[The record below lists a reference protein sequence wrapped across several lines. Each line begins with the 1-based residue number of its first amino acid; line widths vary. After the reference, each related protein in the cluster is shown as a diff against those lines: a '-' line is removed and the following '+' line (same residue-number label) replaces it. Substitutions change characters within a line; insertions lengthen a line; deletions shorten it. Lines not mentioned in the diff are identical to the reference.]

1 MDWELPAQVHTALAR
16 LNDAG
21 YEAYIVGGCVRDR
34 IMGRT
39 PKDYDVATS
48 ALPEQTA
55 DVFAG
60 ERVIATGLKH
70 GTVTVLLDGEPLEI
84 TTFRIDGT
92 YSDSR
97 HPDTV
102 TFTPSLRED
111 LARRDFTMNAMAYS
125 PETGLVD
132 PFGGQADIAAKC
144 IRCVGEPEQRFREDA
159 LRILRALRFSAV
171 LGFHIEPKT
180 DAALRAEAALLKN
193 ISAERVFSELKQLLC
208 GPDVRRVLLDYPD
221 VLGAVLPE
229 ILPMRGFDQRNP
241 HHCYDILEHTAAAV
255 EAIPAEPGL
264 RLAALLHDVGKPE
277 CFFTDGDGVGH
288 FYGHP
293 KVSARIAEDVLDRL
307 RSDKATKERVTTIV
321 LNHGLLIEDNEKS
334 VRRVLHR
341 LGTERF
347 FDLLAMMRA
356 DNLGQSAELR
366 WIQGYYD
373 RLEEL
378 AREILAAEAC
388 FSLKDLAVKGGDLG
402 LPSGPEI
409 GKALNALLDAV
420 MDGAVANERSALL
433 EYFRREYKN

>member
-1 MDWELPAQVHTALAR
+1 MWELPAQVNTALAR
-16 LNDAG
+16 LHDAG

-34 IMGRT
+34 IMGRV
-39 PKDYDVATS
+39 PKDYDVTTS

-55 DVFAG
+55 AVFAG
-60 ERVIATGLKH
+60 ERVIETGMKH

-97 HPDTV
+97 HPDAV

-111 LARRDFTMNAMAYS
+111 LARRDFAMNAMAYS

-132 PFGGQADIAAKC
+132 PFGGQTDIAGKL

-171 LGFHIEPKT
+171 LGFPIEPET
-180 DAALRAEAALLKN
+180 AAALRAEAPLLKN

-208 GPDVRRVLLDYPD
+208 GPAVRRVLLDYPD

-255 EAIPAEPGL
+255 EAIPAEPAL
-264 RLAALLHDVGKPE
+264 RLAALLHDAGKPE
-277 CFFTDGDGVGH
+277 CFFIGEDGIGH

-334 VRRVLHR
+334 VRRALHK
-341 LGTERF
+341 LGTKRF

-373 RLEEL
+373 RLEEI
-378 AREILAAEAC
+378 AKEILANEAC
-388 FSLKDLAVKGGDLG
+388 FSLKDLAVRGSDLG
-402 LPSGPEI
+402 LPPGPAV
-409 GKALNALLDAV
+409 GKALNTLLEAV
-420 MDGAVANERSALL
+420 MDGNVPNERAALL
-433 EYFRREYKN
+433 EYYRTHCKN

>member
-1 MDWELPAQVHTALAR
+1 MDWELPAQVHPALSR
-16 LNDAG
+16 LHDAG
-21 YEAYIVGGCVRDR
+21 YEAYIVGGCVRDW
-34 IMGRT
+34 IMGRV
-39 PKDYDVATS
+39 PKDYDVTTS

-55 DVFAG
+55 AVFAG
-60 ERVIATGLKH
+60 ERVIETGMKH

-97 HPDTV
+97 HPDAV

-125 PETGLVD
+125 PRTGLVD
-132 PFGGQADIAAKC
+132 PFGGQTDIAAKL
-144 IRCVGEPEQRFREDA
+144 IRCVGEPERRFREDA

-171 LGFHIEPKT
+171 LGFSIEPET
-180 DAALRAEAALLKN
+180 AAALRAEAPLLKQ

-208 GPDVRRVLLDYPD
+208 GPDVRRVLLEYPD
-221 VLGAVLPE
+221 VLGAVIPE
-229 ILPMRGFDQRNP
+229 ILPMVGFDQRNP

-277 CFFTDGDGVGH
+277 CFFTDENGVGH

-293 KVSARIAEDVLDRL
+293 KVSARIAEAVLERL
-307 RSDKATKERVTTIV
+307 RSDRATKERVTTIV

-334 VRRVLHR
+334 VRRALHK

-366 WIQGYYD
+366 WIQEYYD
-373 RLEEL
+373 RLEEI
-378 AREILAAEAC
+378 AKEILADEAC
-388 FSLKDLAVKGGDLG
+388 FSLKNLAVKGSDLG
-402 LPSGPEI
+402 LPPGPAV

-420 MDGAVANERSALL
+420 MDSAVPNERAALL
-433 EYFRREYKN
+433 EYFRTHCKN